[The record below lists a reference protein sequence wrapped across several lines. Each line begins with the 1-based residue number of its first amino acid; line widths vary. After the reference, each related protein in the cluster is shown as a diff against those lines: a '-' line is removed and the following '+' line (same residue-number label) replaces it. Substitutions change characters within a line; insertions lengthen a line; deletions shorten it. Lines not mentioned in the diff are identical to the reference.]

1 MQTNNPGVR
10 QQGVKLHIRVLYGL
24 LNKGVIFLV
33 AILKIFLCIQS
44 QLCAKRTKIIQTTC
58 EHPGGYQ
65 VVNETLLSDFFESTL
80 KRLEHILFGAAVF
93 HIKLLGF

>member
-1 MQTNNPGVR
+1 MGQVTH
-10 QQGVKLHIRVLYGL
+10 QGFFYGL

-33 AILKIFLCIQS
+33 VILKIFQCIQS

-80 KRLEHILFGAAVF
+80 KRLKHILFGAAVF
-93 HIKLLGF
+93 HIKSLGV